1 MHACMHVRMYVSMYI
16 SMYVSCIRM
25 YVFIYMYIYTY
36 IYTYLYICIYIYA
49 YVCICIHTQHWTSV
63 RLQTFTLYL
72 ETTGG
77 RRFELSLENHVP
89 GVSVTYRFAE
99 CKKPRTTSKSA
110 MLVCMHVCVLCVSM
124 CVCVC
129 MYVIRI
135 YVHTT
140 SKPRVLVC
148 HVRMYEFC

>member
-1 MHACMHVRMYVSMYI
+1 MYVSMYL
-16 SMYVSCIRM
+16 
-25 YVFIYMYIYTY
+25 YTY
-36 IYTYLYICIYIYA
+36 AALDLSA
-49 YVCICIHTQHWTSV
+49 PPDFHALLGDDG
-63 RLQTFTLYL
+63 RATLRAVARESRPRCL
-72 ETTGG
+72 G
-77 RRFELSLENHVP
+77 HVP
-89 GVSVTYRFAE
+89 LCRVQEAPHYVKVRNAG
-99 CKKPRTTSKSA
+99 
-110 MLVCMHVCVLCVSM
+110 MHACVCVLCVSM